1 MDLIAAKADVGG
13 CGDVVFVN
21 TTFPPAFSHLAARL
35 RRIIFVGQTR
45 LGCGLD
51 FERMGLRPMGRG
63 DTIITNDMGGVQ
75 PMAVAG
81 EKLLESSTAFVG
93 PRCPLNATSQ
103 HHIRRPCAAWLRPRF
118 RVHGHATSEPRQSDR
133 QKCHWGRSAE
143 GSQKPG
149 SEKIDVGDQT
159 GMVDLVVLQ
168 AKVGCRGPR
177 TLAVIKS
184 FRLPGCHFA
193 PCLRR
198 VILIRQS
205 PPNMTPK
212 FRQGAPL

>member
-1 MDLIAAKADVGG
+1 VDLIAAKADVGG

-93 PRCPLNATSQ
+93 PRCPLNATSP
-103 HHIRRPCAAWLRPRF
+103 HACAASYSS
-118 RVHGHATSEPRQSDR
+118 ACQSPAKHDA
-133 QKCHWGRSAE
+133 QVQA
-143 GSQKPG
+143 GS
-149 SEKIDVGDQT
+149 S
-159 GMVDLVVLQ
+159 VVTHN
-168 AKVGCRGPR
+168 A
-177 TLAVIKS
+177 A
-184 FRLPGCHFA
+184 
-193 PCLRR
+193 CLR
-198 VILIRQS
+198 
-205 PPNMTPK
+205 
-212 FRQGAPL
+212 